1 MPAEPAM
8 PCGTSSL
15 IENAL
20 SPTPERGVSIV
31 ADFIAV
37 SKESF
42 VRFFGPSATVS
53 VPLADVQMQ
62 AETVKPVIGSSTSD
76 GGLVVVPMSAC
87 TSDVVTR
94 LAMAVLTDE
103 MPAAA
108 APLEHVLLLA
118 AAAPLADAAGELV
131 AVADDGDAAAPLALA
146 DGDATAPAD
155 ADAEEDGDAS
165 AELEGEADAEAREDG
180 LADDVPTAAGEPL
193 APVCV
198 PEGPHAIAR
207 TRAARVVVVTMMV
220 LMGPRSRRVR
230 ATRGICAASV
240 AQLLNVRDVVL
251 DMGRLRTR
259 MFAAALIGY
268 GAVGVLLL
276 AGLAVSLLP
285 MTATIDAIARS
296 SDDVRSTLLTTQ
308 NAFDDFSTSLGAA
321 RRSAERAADAARSSA
336 AAAKQLA
343 DGMAISIFGA
353 QPLIGLSSGF
363 QRQSTDLQSLA
374 DELDRLAA
382 SLGTNETDVRAIRTE
397 IASLSS
403 RVALISGGSA
413 LLLPALFLLI
423 AWLAVPAVLGLWLGV
438 ALLRAAP
445 TPGYA

>member
-20 SPTPERGVSIV
+20 SPTPETGVSIV

-42 VRFFGPSATVS
+42 VRFFGPSAAVS
-53 VPLADVQMQ
+53 VPFADVQMQ
-62 AETVKPVIGSSTSD
+62 AETVNPVIGSSTSD
-76 GGLVVVPMSAC
+76 GGFVVVPMSAC

-108 APLEHVLLLA
+108 APLEHVLLA

-146 DGDATAPAD
+146 DGDATALAD

-165 AELEGEADAEAREDG
+165 AEPEGEADAEAREDG

-198 PEGPHAIAR
+198 PDGPHAIAR
-207 TRAARVVVVTMMV
+207 TRAARVVVVMMMV
-220 LMGPRSRRVR
+220 LMGPKSRRVR

-240 AQLLNVRDVVL
+240 A
-251 DMGRLRTR
+251 
-259 MFAAALIGY
+259 
-268 GAVGVLLL
+268 
-276 AGLAVSLLP
+276 
-285 MTATIDAIARS
+285 
-296 SDDVRSTLLTTQ
+296 
-308 NAFDDFSTSLGAA
+308 
-321 RRSAERAADAARSSA
+321 
-336 AAAKQLA
+336 
-343 DGMAISIFGA
+343 
-353 QPLIGLSSGF
+353 
-363 QRQSTDLQSLA
+363 
-374 DELDRLAA
+374 
-382 SLGTNETDVRAIRTE
+382 
-397 IASLSS
+397 
-403 RVALISGGSA
+403 
-413 LLLPALFLLI
+413 
-423 AWLAVPAVLGLWLGV
+423 
-438 ALLRAAP
+438 
-445 TPGYA
+445 

>member
-20 SPTPERGVSIV
+20 SPTPETGVSIV

-53 VPLADVQMQ
+53 VPLAEVQMQ

-76 GGLVVVPMSAC
+76 GGFVVVPMSAC

-108 APLEHVLLLA
+108 APLEHVLLA
-118 AAAPLADAAGELV
+118 AAAPPADAAGELV

-146 DGDATAPAD
+146 DGDATAPAE
-155 ADAEEDGDAS
+155 AEAEEDGDAS

-180 LADDVPTAAGEPL
+180 LADDVPTAGGEPL

-207 TRAARVVVVTMMV
+207 TRAARVVVVMMMV

-296 SDDVRSTLLTTQ
+296 SDDVRSTLLTIQ
-308 NAFDDFSTSLGAA
+308 NAFDDFSTSPRAA
-321 RRSAERAADAARSSA
+321 SRSSERAADAARSSA

-374 DELDRLAA
+374 EELDRLAA

-445 TPGYA
+445 TAGYA

>member
-15 IENAL
+15 IETAL

-103 MPAAA
+103 MPAGA

-131 AVADDGDAAAPLALA
+131 AAADDGDAAAPLALA

-207 TRAARVVVVTMMV
+207 TRAARVVVVMMMV

-240 AQLLNVRDVVL
+240 AQLLNVRDVVS
-251 DMGRLRTR
+251 DGGRLRTR

-285 MTATIDAIARS
+285 MTATIDA
-296 SDDVRSTLLTTQ
+296 
-308 NAFDDFSTSLGAA
+308 
-321 RRSAERAADAARSSA
+321 
-336 AAAKQLA
+336 
-343 DGMAISIFGA
+343 
-353 QPLIGLSSGF
+353 
-363 QRQSTDLQSLA
+363 
-374 DELDRLAA
+374 
-382 SLGTNETDVRAIRTE
+382 
-397 IASLSS
+397 
-403 RVALISGGSA
+403 
-413 LLLPALFLLI
+413 
-423 AWLAVPAVLGLWLGV
+423 
-438 ALLRAAP
+438 
-445 TPGYA
+445 

>member
-53 VPLADVQMQ
+53 VPLAEVQMQ

-207 TRAARVVVVTMMV
+207 TRAARVVVVMMMV
-220 LMGPRSRRVR
+220 LMGPRSRRDR
-230 ATRGICAASV
+230 ATRGTCAASV
-240 AQLLNVRDVVL
+240 AQLLNIRDVVS
-251 DMGRLRTR
+251 DVGRLRTR

-374 DELDRLAA
+374 EELDRLAA

-445 TPGYA
+445 TAGYA

>member
-62 AETVKPVIGSSTSD
+62 AETVNPVIGSSTSD
-76 GGLVVVPMSAC
+76 GGFVVVPMSAC

-108 APLEHVLLLA
+108 APLEHVLLA

-198 PEGPHAIAR
+198 PDGPHAIAR
-207 TRAARVVVVTMMV
+207 TRAARVVVVMMMV

-240 AQLLNVRDVVL
+240 AQLLNVRDVVS
-251 DMGRLRTR
+251 DVGRLRTR

-374 DELDRLAA
+374 EELDRLAA

>member
-207 TRAARVVVVTMMV
+207 TRAARVVVVMMMV

-374 DELDRLAA
+374 EELDRLAA

-423 AWLAVPAVLGLWLGV
+423 AWLAVPAVL
-438 ALLRAAP
+438 RAAP

>member
-76 GGLVVVPMSAC
+76 GGFVVVPMSAC

-193 APVCV
+193 VPVCV
-198 PEGPHAIAR
+198 PEGPHAIVR
-207 TRAARVVVVTMMV
+207 TRAARVVVVMMMV

-374 DELDRLAA
+374 EELDRLAA

-423 AWLAVPAVLGLWLGV
+423 AWLAVPAVLGL
-438 ALLRAAP
+438 LRAAP

>member
-1 MPAEPAM
+1 
-8 PCGTSSL
+8 
-15 IENAL
+15 
-20 SPTPERGVSIV
+20 
-31 ADFIAV
+31 
-37 SKESF
+37 
-42 VRFFGPSATVS
+42 
-53 VPLADVQMQ
+53 
-62 AETVKPVIGSSTSD
+62 
-76 GGLVVVPMSAC
+76 
-87 TSDVVTR
+87 
-94 LAMAVLTDE
+94 
-103 MPAAA
+103 A
-108 APLEHVLLLA
+108 APLEYVLLLA
-118 AAAPLADAAGELV
+118 AAAPLADAVGELV

-165 AELEGEADAEAREDG
+165 AELEGEADDEAREDG

-207 TRAARVVVVTMMV
+207 TRAVRVVVVMMV
-220 LMGPRSRRVR
+220 LMAPRSRRVR

-240 AQLLNVRDVVL
+240 AQLLNIRDVVL
-251 DMGRLRTR
+251 DVGRLRTR

-296 SDDVRSTLLTTQ
+296 SDDVRSTLLTTK

-374 DELDRLAA
+374 EELDRLAA
-382 SLGTNETDVRAIRTE
+382 SLGTNETDVRA
-397 IASLSS
+397 
-403 RVALISGGSA
+403 
-413 LLLPALFLLI
+413 
-423 AWLAVPAVLGLWLGV
+423 
-438 ALLRAAP
+438 
-445 TPGYA
+445 